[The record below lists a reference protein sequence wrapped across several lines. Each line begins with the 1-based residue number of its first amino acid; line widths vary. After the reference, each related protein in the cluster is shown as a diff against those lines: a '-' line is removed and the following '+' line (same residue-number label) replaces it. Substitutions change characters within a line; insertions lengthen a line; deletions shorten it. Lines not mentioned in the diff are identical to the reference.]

1 MNSHL
6 SKLKN
11 QKYETISCGVKLI
24 TFYYCQRDDFQEG
37 NLKGW
42 LFSGEEIVNLNVEL
56 EKDKIQR
63 FGLSP
68 VSFALQI

>member
-56 EKDKIQR
+56 E
-63 FGLSP
+63 
-68 VSFALQI
+68 